1 MIELLMQA
9 LGYTLSLPG
18 WPGRQA
24 FDLVI
29 KGGPVMVVILICSVI
44 SLAIIVERCLSLR
57 RNRILKYDILARIEE
72 LLRELKIPEATT
84 LCKRYPSSMTR
95 ILLAA
100 ILNHDRTRQEIKAIL
115 EEAGRHEVPIL
126 ERYLTILGTI
136 ASISVFLGLLGT
148 ITGMIKTFNVIAAL
162 GYGHP
167 ETLAGGIAEALI
179 NTAAGLGVAIPTLVL
194 YNYFTSKVD
203 SLVVEMEK
211 NSARMLNI
219 LKRE

>member
-1 MIELLMQA
+1 MIEA
-9 LGYTLSLPG
+9 I
-18 WPGRQA
+18 
-24 FDLVI
+24 I
-29 KGGPVMVVILICSVI
+29 KGGPVMGPILLCSVI

-57 RNRILKYDILARIEE
+57 RNRILRYDILQRIEE
-72 LLRELKIPEATT
+72 LLRDRKIPEATT

-100 ILNHDRTRQEIKAIL
+100 ILNHDKTRPEIKEII
-115 EEAGRHEVPIL
+115 EDAGRHEVPVL
-126 ERYLTILGTI
+126 ERYLIILGTI
-136 ASISVFLGLLGT
+136 ASVSTLLGLLGT

-167 ETLAGGIAEALI
+167 EALAGGISEALI
-179 NTAAGLGVAIPTLVL
+179 ATASGLGVAIPTLVL
-194 YNYFTSKVD
+194 YNFFSSKVD

-211 NSARMLNI
+211 NSLRMLNI

>member
-1 MIELLMQA
+1 MIE
-9 LGYTLSLPG
+9 
-18 WPGRQA
+18 W
-24 FDLVI
+24 VI
-29 KGGPVMVVILICSVI
+29 KGGPIMAPILFCSVM
-44 SLAIIVERCLSLR
+44 SLGIIVERCLSLR
-57 RNRILKYDILARIEE
+57 RNRILKYDILQRIED
-72 LLRELKIPEATT
+72 LLRERKIPEATT
-84 LCKRYPSSMTR
+84 LCKRYPASMTR
-95 ILLAA
+95 ILLTAL
-100 ILNHDRTRQEIKAIL
+100 LNHDKTRQEIKEII
-115 EEAGRHEVPIL
+115 EDAGRHEVPIL

-148 ITGMIKTFNVIAAL
+148 TTGMIRTFNAIAAL

-167 ETLAGGIAEALI
+167 EALAGGISEALI

-203 SLVVEMEK
+203 SLVIEMEK